1 MDSLK
6 VDVRKLHLFN
16 GLAKEGADTV
26 ATHLEQMSG
35 IDTDATVSKLNF
47 LDFEDVHTH
56 LKQTGTGSATPQV
69 GIYVELEDKPYGY
82 LLFLVSTAEA
92 KRLANAML
100 GQNMDT
106 DESQDGFTDM
116 QKSAIQEVGNIMT
129 SGFIDGWAN
138 VLGATIQHSPPHF
151 AYGDSRAILDEI
163 SQWPESDIV
172 FVIDSKITA
181 EDVDL
186 NLTCYTF
193 PELEPLVDLIHG
205 IDVDSIDEAEQAPAD
220 FDELT

>member
-26 ATHLEQMSG
+26 AGHLQQLSG
-35 IDTDATVSKLNF
+35 LRTDAAVSKLNF
-47 LDFEDVHTH
+47 LDFDDVQTH
-56 LKQTGTGSATPQV
+56 LRQASSNDKQV
-69 GIYVELEDKPYGY
+69 GIYVELEDEPYGY
-82 LLFLVSTAEA
+82 LLFLVSTVEA
-92 KRLANAML
+92 KRVANAML
-100 GQNMDT
+100 GQDL
-106 DESQDGFTDM
+106 EVEDGGGFSDM

-129 SGFIDGWAN
+129 SAFIDGWAN
-138 VLGATIQHSPPHF
+138 VLGTTIQHSPPHF
-151 AYGDSRAILDEI
+151 AYGDSAAIMAEI
-163 SQWPESDIV
+163 TGWPDSEIV

-193 PELEPLVDLIHG
+193 PELEPLVDVIHG
-205 IDVDSIDEAEQAPAD
+205 IDVDSIDEAQQAPAD
-220 FDELT
+220 FSDLQ